1 MYAQGLQ
8 LARQA
13 QRLSGNSFAAVHLI
27 KAYALV
33 PMRMY
38 KDAKYELQAFL
49 SREPKGNSA
58 QQAQTLLAEVEAA
71 LPPSASAHP

>member
-1 MYAQGLQ
+1 MYLQGLQ

-33 PMRMY
+33 PMRLY
-38 KDAKYELQAFL
+38 SDAKYELQAFL

-58 QQAQTLLAEVEAA
+58 EQAQTLLAQVEAA
-71 LPPSASAHP
+71 VPTAMPEH

>member
-33 PMRMY
+33 PMRLY

-71 LPPSASAHP
+71 LPASASAHP